1 MITKDKVLDILLA
14 MSAMSR
20 QELEQYA
27 PILDKNYDLLIQGV
41 ELCSAGDES
50 RYGYYIA
57 AKTNYEIALIKSSG
71 ATVSTFKAGDV
82 MLAESDNHSL
92 AKEIYLSALADV
104 GDLVRDEQFAFM
116 DV

>member
-41 ELCSAGDES
+41 ELCSAGD
-50 RYGYYIA
+50 A
-57 AKTNYEIALIKSSG
+57 
-71 ATVSTFKAGDV
+71 VSYTHLRAH
-82 MLAESDNHSL
+82 ET
-92 AKEIYLSALADV
+92 
-104 GDLVRDEQFAFM
+104 
-116 DV
+116 